1 MKIEL
6 TFERSKNNGNVV
18 ANCHI
23 DMTLDEL
30 ASLTAEAKIKLAGRL
45 QQELKDLV
53 LDLYE
58 K

>member
-6 TFERSKNNGNVV
+6 IFERSKNNNNVV

-23 DMTLDEL
+23 DMTLAEL
-30 ASLTAEAKIKLAGRL
+30 ASLTAEDKIKLAGKT
-45 QQELKDLV
+45 QELKDLV